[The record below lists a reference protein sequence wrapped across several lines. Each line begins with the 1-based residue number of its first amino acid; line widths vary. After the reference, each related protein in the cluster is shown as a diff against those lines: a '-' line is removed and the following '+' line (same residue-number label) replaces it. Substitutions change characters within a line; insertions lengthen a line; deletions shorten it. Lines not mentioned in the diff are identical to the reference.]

1 MVIKPLPRASIAKRA
16 AAIKKKVSIVRPI
29 VKKPV
34 AKPKKVIVKSV
45 PEPVVKK
52 SAPRTAAIQKVS
64 IDKKLIDNFIS
75 TQKALVNLSIKFDN
89 LASQI
94 SKLVELFE
102 ISAKS
107 LAKKDFDIGGSK
119 EIKNRLDSIVEQ
131 NKLIARGLTLMH
143 DRVTGPG
150 MPPSRPLFPRRPMQK
165 HTEPPTP
172 AIQPPKPKEPAPPTP
187 SDMQGYERSLTS
199 DPPQQFKKLKD
210 NP

>member
-1 MVIKPLPRASIAKRA
+1 MIRKPVSRVSIAKRA
-16 AAIKKKVSIVRPI
+16 AAIKKKVFVVRPA
-29 VKKPV
+29 VKTPV
-34 AKPKKVIVKSV
+34 GKSGKVMVR
-45 PEPVVKK
+45 PVVKK
-52 SAPRTAAIQKVS
+52 SVPRTAAIQKVS

-75 TQKALVNLSIKFDN
+75 TQKVLVNLSVKFDN

-119 EIKNRLDSIVEQ
+119 EIKDRLDNLVEQ

-150 MPPSRPLFPRRPMQK
+150 MPSPRPLPPRRPMQK
-165 HTEPPTP
+165 HMEPPTHV
-172 AIQPPKPKEPAPPTP
+172 IQPPKPKEPAPPMP
-187 SDMQGYERSLTS
+187 SDMQGYERSLSS